1 MNAPCSVVDALREM
15 ADPKY
20 KAFQAP
26 LLPTVEKDRIIGV
39 RMPLLRKYAKSI
51 KNSPLA
57 AAFLEKLPHFY
68 YEEQNLHA
76 FLIMEFEGYQLFEAL
91 DAFLPY
97 VDNWGTC
104 DSLRPPYFKKV
115 KDESA
120 RQELRQRIDGWLSS
134 PHLYTRRFA
143 IEMLMLHFL
152 EIPRKSDLDRL
163 AAVKSEEYY
172 EQMMLA
178 WYFAEALC
186 RHYDAV
192 LPYFLEGRLSDPVRR
207 MAKRKAL
214 DSLKLNEVQKAA
226 LK

>member
-1 MNAPCSVVDALREM
+1 MSLLCPIVDTLRHM

-26 LLPTVEKDRIIGV
+26 LLPTVKTDRILGV
-39 RMPLLRKYAKSI
+39 PMPHLRKYAKSI

-57 AAFLEKLPHFY
+57 AAFLEDLPHFY

-76 FLIMEFEGYQLFEAL
+76 FLIMELEGHRLFEAL

-104 DSLRPPYFKKV
+104 DSLRPPYFKKA
-115 KDESA
+115 KDEQS

-134 PHLYTRRFA
+134 PHLYARRFA

-152 EIPRKSDLDRL
+152 EIPRKGDLDRL

-178 WYFAEALC
+178 WYFTEALC

-192 LPYFLEGRLSDPVRR
+192 LPYTEGRLCDPVLK

-214 DSLKLNEVQKAA
+214 DSLKLNEDQKSA

>member
-1 MNAPCSVVDALREM
+1 MSLLCPIVDALRHM

-26 LLPTVEKDRIIGV
+26 LLPTVKTDRILGV
-39 RMPLLRKYAKSI
+39 PMPHLRKYAKSI

-57 AAFLEKLPHFY
+57 AAFLEDLPHFY

-76 FLIMEFEGYQLFEAL
+76 FLIMDLEGRALFEAL

-104 DSLRPPYFKKV
+104 DSLRPPYFKKA
-115 KDESA
+115 KDEQS

-134 PHLYTRRFA
+134 PHLYARRFA

-152 EIPRKSDLDRL
+152 ETPRIGDLDRL

-186 RHYDAV
+186 RHYDAI
-192 LPYFLEGRLSDPVRR
+192 LPYFTQGRLCDPVLK

-214 DSLKLNEVQKAA
+214 DSLKLNEDQKSA

>member
-1 MNAPCSVVDALREM
+1 
-15 ADPKY
+15 
-20 KAFQAP
+20 
-26 LLPTVEKDRIIGV
+26 
-39 RMPLLRKYAKSI
+39 
-51 KNSPLA
+51 
-57 AAFLEKLPHFY
+57 
-68 YEEQNLHA
+68 
-76 FLIMEFEGYQLFEAL
+76 
-91 DAFLPY
+91 
-97 VDNWGTC
+97 
-104 DSLRPPYFKKV
+104 
-115 KDESA
+115 
-120 RQELRQRIDGWLSS
+120 
-134 PHLYTRRFA
+134 
-143 IEMLMLHFL
+143 MLHFL

-186 RHYDAV
+186 HHYDAV